1 MKTTSTPPDMTK
13 EQAAELRQL
22 RARLGKLARWV
33 ARDKARDLK
42 DINAIERKIARN
54 HTALM
59 NEAERKQRDF
69 ARSFKTELTQLR
81 TGLRQHNNGT
91 SATQKECAAV
101 ARRIAV
107 LEGRLA
113 S

>member
-1 MKTTSTPPDMTK
+1 MKTTPTPPDMTK
-13 EQAAELRQL
+13 EQVKELGQL
-22 RARLGKLARWV
+22 RARLAKLARSV

-42 DINAIERKIARN
+42 DIAAIERKIARN
-54 HTALM
+54 RTALM
-59 NEAERKQRDF
+59 REAERKQKDF

-91 SATQKECAAV
+91 SATQKECASITK
-101 ARRIAV
+101 RIAV
-107 LEGRLA
+107 LKGRLA

>member
-1 MKTTSTPPDMTK
+1 MQTSPTPPDMSK
-13 EQAAELRQL
+13 EQSRELLQL
-22 RARLGKLARWV
+22 HTRLGKLQRSI

-42 DINAIERKIARN
+42 DINAIERKIAR
-54 HTALM
+54 HLRVVM
-59 NEAERKQRDF
+59 RDADRTQKEY

-91 SATQKECAAV
+91 SATQKECAAIT
-101 ARRIAV
+101 RRIAV
-107 LEGRLA
+107 LNGRLG

>member
-1 MKTTSTPPDMTK
+1 MTK
-13 EQAAELRQL
+13 EQARELRQL
-22 RARLGKLARWV
+22 NTRLGKLERSI

-42 DINAIERKIARN
+42 DISAIERKIARN

-69 ARSFKTELTQLR
+69 ARSFKTELSQLR
-81 TGLRQHNNGT
+81 TGLRQHSNGT
-91 SATQKECAAV
+91 SATQKECAV
-101 ARRIAV
+101 ITRRIAV
-107 LEGRLA
+107 LNGRLG